1 MIAIPTLDAIDVL
14 GRRVLLRADLNLP
27 MQNGQV
33 TDATRLTRLVP
44 TVMDLCKR
52 GARVIV
58 MSHLGRPEGQFNVSL
73 SLAPIGPMLSE
84 ALGRRPVAFVPECV
98 GSIAETLT
106 ANLANG
112 EVALLENL
120 RFHPEEEANDM
131 MFARRLSAL
140 GDIYVNDA
148 FSCAHLAHASTAA
161 IASLLPSYGGQQLV
175 AEVAALERVLE
186 RPGRPVAALVGGA
199 KVSTKLAV
207 LEHLIG
213 CVDILIIG
221 GGMANTFLHALGNEI
236 GHSLCEPDL
245 AKTAQRVLER
255 AAERG
260 CHVVLPTDVV
270 IAPKLRR
277 GVRYEFA
284 DARAMPSDQMILDI
298 GPRSVSALKHLLET
312 CRTLLWNGPL
322 GAFEIEP
329 FDRGTQEVVRKAAEL
344 TEAGNLVTVAGGGD
358 TVAALAQ
365 AGVADKF
372 TYVSMAGGAFLEW
385 LEGKELP
392 GIVALKRAA

>member
-58 MSHLGRPEGQFNVSL
+58 ISHLGRPEGQFNVSL

-148 FSCAHLAHASTAA
+148 FS
-161 IASLLPSYGGQQLV
+161 
-175 AEVAALERVLE
+175 
-186 RPGRPVAALVGGA
+186 
-199 KVSTKLAV
+199 
-207 LEHLIG
+207 
-213 CVDILIIG
+213 
-221 GGMANTFLHALGNEI
+221 
-236 GHSLCEPDL
+236 
-245 AKTAQRVLER
+245 
-255 AAERG
+255 
-260 CHVVLPTDVV
+260 
-270 IAPKLRR
+270 
-277 GVRYEFA
+277 
-284 DARAMPSDQMILDI
+284 
-298 GPRSVSALKHLLET
+298 
-312 CRTLLWNGPL
+312 
-322 GAFEIEP
+322 
-329 FDRGTQEVVRKAAEL
+329 
-344 TEAGNLVTVAGGGD
+344 
-358 TVAALAQ
+358 
-365 AGVADKF
+365 
-372 TYVSMAGGAFLEW
+372 
-385 LEGKELP
+385 
-392 GIVALKRAA
+392 